1 MAISPV
7 KHQVWGK
14 VFTVIVFVAALVVT
28 PKPPL
33 SGSAKDGLLF
43 IAVIPAL
50 LETLASVRTG
60 IKFSRGFRKS
70 VSSTLSALQ
79 SAYGLLSL
87 WAIYLW
93 NLNPT
98 SDIYEPYL
106 TLLAALV
113 VSLGVLRRALGQQQ
127 SPLSGS

>member
-1 MAISPV
+1 MLAP
-7 KHQVWGK
+7 
-14 VFTVIVFVAALVVT
+14 IVFVIALAIT

-50 LETLASVRTG
+50 LETLATLRTG
-60 IKFSRGFRKS
+60 IKFSRGFRKALA
-70 VSSTLSALQ
+70 STLSALQ
-79 SAYGLLSL
+79 SAYGVLSL

-93 NLNPT
+93 NLNP
-98 SDIYEPYL
+98 DNNFYEPYL

-113 VSLGVLRRALGQQQ
+113 VSLGVLRRALGQR
-127 SPLSGS
+127 S